1 MLIWSRGGILAPIMA
16 AFSLILTEYLVNIS
30 FSQNYYQDHGWPKFI
45 ALSIAG
51 LLCLLLGHIL
61 NDEGKTYINKET
73 GKEVILRKKHSFFF
87 IDIDYW
93 GIIFPIIGIISWIA
107 SN

>member
-1 MLIWSRGGILAPIMA
+1 MS
-16 AFSLILTEYLVNIS
+16 
-30 FSQNYYQDHGWPKFI
+30 
-45 ALSIAG
+45 
-51 LLCLLLGHIL
+51 HIL

-87 IDIDYW
+87 IDIEYW

>member
-16 AFSLILTEYLVNIS
+16 AFSLILTEYLVNIL
-30 FSQNYYQDHGWPKFI
+30 FNQNYYGDHGWPKFI

-61 NDEGKTYINKET
+61 NNDEKTYIDKET
-73 GKEVILRKKHSFFF
+73 GKEVLLRKKHSFFF
-87 IDIDYW
+87 IDIEYW
-93 GIIFPIIGIISWIA
+93 GIIFPIIGIISWII

>member
-51 LLCLLLGHIL
+51 LL
-61 NDEGKTYINKET
+61 
-73 GKEVILRKKHSFFF
+73 
-87 IDIDYW
+87 
-93 GIIFPIIGIISWIA
+93 
-107 SN
+107 

>member
-30 FSQNYYQDHGWPKFI
+30 FNQNYYQDHGWPKFI

-61 NDEGKTYINKET
+61 NDEGKTYINKEN

-87 IDIDYW
+87 ISIEYW
-93 GIIFPIIGIISWIA
+93 GIIFPIIGLISWIT

>member
-30 FSQNYYQDHGWPKFI
+30 FNQNYYQDHGWPKFI

-87 IDIDYW
+87 ISIEYW
-93 GIIFPIIGIISWIA
+93 GIIFPIIGIISWII